1 MPERKTVPSSWR
13 YFASSEK
20 SGMAPPAS
28 GLSVPTAD
36 WTYDTGRA
44 HGAQIRGHMDEARM
58 ALEIAIMIE
67 AQEGLT
73 WGRWRRLAQTVE
85 EAGYAGLFRSDH
97 LTGLFGEPT
106 RSSLD
111 CWASLTWLA
120 TNTRRLRFG
129 PLVCPLTFYHP
140 ALLAKRAAAVAELSG
155 GRLDLGIGAGWHEG
169 EHVTF
174 GIPFPSLKERMDRF
188 ECGAR
193 AIRALWQGR
202 PVTFEQPYYALPDAE
217 SYPLPPGGRVPLI
230 VGGRG
235 EKRTLPIVAACADEG
250 NITRITLDEY
260 PAKRGVLDALCR
272 KAGRD
277 AKAIRGSL
285 MVPYIVGRDARER
298 DARLTRVRQIFP
310 RVPDTEAAWRA
321 AGFLYGEPAR
331 LVDELKRWEEVGGA
345 RG

>member
-140 ALLAKRAAAVAELSG
+140 ALLAQRAAAVAEAA
-155 GRLDLGIGAGWHEG
+155 GRRSLLIPVITGRTEAE
-169 EHVTF
+169 VTARR
-174 GIPFPSLKERMDRF
+174 ER
-188 ECGAR
+188 AR
-193 AIRALWQGR
+193 A
-202 PVTFEQPYYALPDAE
+202 
-217 SYPLPPGGRVPLI
+217 
-230 VGGRG
+230 
-235 EKRTLPIVAACADEG
+235 
-250 NITRITLDEY
+250 
-260 PAKRGVLDALCR
+260 
-272 KAGRD
+272 
-277 AKAIRGSL
+277 
-285 MVPYIVGRDARER
+285 
-298 DARLTRVRQIFP
+298 IFP
-310 RVPDTEAAWRA
+310 RVPEDAAGWLA
-321 AGFLYGEPAR
+321 AGFLHGV
-331 LVDELKRWEEVGGA
+331 VDQVRRDLTRWEAAGMQRVMLQLLDMEDLEVIGVIG
-345 RG
+345 RE

>member
-85 EAGYAGLFRSDH
+85 EAGEAGLFRSDR

-106 RSSLD
+106 RSSLA

-174 GIPFPSLKERMDRF
+174 GIPFPSLKERLDRL
-188 ECGAR
+188 EGGAR
-193 AIRALWQGR
+193 TIR
-202 PVTFEQPYYALPDAE
+202 
-217 SYPLPPGGRVPLI
+217 
-230 VGGRG
+230 
-235 EKRTLPIVAACADEG
+235 
-250 NITRITLDEY
+250 
-260 PAKRGVLDALCR
+260 
-272 KAGRD
+272 
-277 AKAIRGSL
+277 SL
-285 MVPYIVGRDARER
+285 MIPVITGRTEAEVTARRER
-298 DARLTRVRQIFP
+298 ARAIFP
-310 RVPDTEAAWRA
+310 RVPEDAAGWLA
-321 AGFLYGEPAR
+321 AGFLHGV
-331 LVDELKRWEEVGGA
+331 VDQVRRDLTRWEAAGMQRVMLQLLDMEDLEVIGVIG
-345 RG
+345 RECL